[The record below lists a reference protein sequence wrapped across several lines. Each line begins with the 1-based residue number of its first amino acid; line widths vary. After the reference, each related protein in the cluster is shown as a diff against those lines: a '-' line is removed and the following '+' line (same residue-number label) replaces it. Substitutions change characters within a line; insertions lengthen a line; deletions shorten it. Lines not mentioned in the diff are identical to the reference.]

1 MSIRDELI
9 ATEGITELRNLFM
22 GEYMGNVVR
31 RLIEGR
37 EKARKER
44 EARVETS
51 VPRQVS
57 WRQARNAKKDS
68 EAKEG

>member
-1 MSIRDELI
+1 
-9 ATEGITELRNLFM
+9 M

>member
-1 MSIRDELI
+1 
-9 ATEGITELRNLFM
+9 M

-31 RLIEGR
+31 RLIEAR
-37 EKARKER
+37 EKAAKER

-57 WRQARNAKKDS
+57 WRQARQTKRPDPHPDS
-68 EAKEG
+68 QE